1 MDLPIKNVM
10 VITQSTNTNLVLL
23 QNSKNLAM
31 TVIFTMILKIPV
43 GKLVV
48 IMIWILKVGTSEKN
62 SKVNQAMQR
71 DGKGTTINVI

>member
-1 MDLPIKNVM
+1 M
-10 VITQSTNTNLVLL
+10 VITQSMNTNLVLL

-31 TVIFTMILKIPV
+31 IVIFTMILRIPV

-48 IMIWILKVGTSEKN
+48 IMIWTLKVGTSEKL

>member
-1 MDLPIKNVM
+1 
-10 VITQSTNTNLVLL
+10 
-23 QNSKNLAM
+23 M
-31 TVIFTMILKIPV
+31 TDIFTMILKIPV

-48 IMIWILKVGTSEKN
+48 IMIWTLKVGTSEKL

>member
-1 MDLPIKNVM
+1 M

-31 TVIFTMILKIPV
+31 TVIFTMILRIPV

-48 IMIWILKVGTSEKN
+48 IMIWTLKVGTSEKH

-71 DGKGTTINVI
+71 DGKGTTIDVISFLKF

>member
-1 MDLPIKNVM
+1 M

-31 TVIFTMILKIPV
+31 TVIFTMILRIPV
-43 GKLVV
+43 GELVV
-48 IMIWILKVGTSEKN
+48 IMIWTLKVGTSEKH

-71 DGKGTTINVI
+71 DSKGTDINVI